1 MHFRSVLEFRR
12 VLSDLV
18 VQGAVAGGTLFQVDQ
33 ATPESEE
40 LRGHQ
45 HERGSGATVDCL
57 VRVSSGGVHQI
68 SEPLGAV
75 YLADF
80 AASSAQPV

>member
-1 MHFRSVLEFRR
+1 MLFRSHH
-12 VLSDLV
+12 SGGA

-33 ATPESEE
+33 ATPEGEE

-45 HERGSGATVDCL
+45 HERGSDATVDCL

-68 SEPLGAV
+68 SEPPGAV